1 MPSAEPK
8 DDPVETSKRDET
20 IAFLFLAFVLF
31 PLLAVIFV
39 GGYGFLVWMQ
49 QLIYGPPGS

>member
-1 MPSAEPK
+1 MQSAEPD
-8 DDPVETSKRDET
+8 DDPDKTTKRDET

-49 QLIYGPPGS
+49 QLLLGPPGS